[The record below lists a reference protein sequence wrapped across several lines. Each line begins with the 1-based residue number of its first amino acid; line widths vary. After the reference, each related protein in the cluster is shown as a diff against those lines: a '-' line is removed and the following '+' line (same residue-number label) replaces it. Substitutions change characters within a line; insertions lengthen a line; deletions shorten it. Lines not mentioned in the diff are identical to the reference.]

1 MLTAGLLAV
10 GTAAA
15 GAASPADEATFVSK
29 INALRA
35 SKGLAALTPDAA
47 LAATACTWNDQ
58 MIAAGTISHDP
69 NLAAA
74 IASVSSNWRK
84 GGENVGMGGTVDS
97 LFDAFVASPGHY
109 ANLVDP
115 QYTRVGVCVGRDA
128 NGKLFTTHRFIAIAG
143 DGAPPPPPPT
153 TAAPASNA
161 STAAH
166 RAAHDRRRTGDCR
179 APDRASD
186 HRGTAAPPPPTTAAH
201 VTAPAAP
208 PTTPAPV
215 PPTTPAPA
223 PQPRRA
229 RCSSRCFPRR
239 RPRPPSRRR
248 PQWPTCTSS
257 SSRSSRRSRRSCTCA
272 SRSRAGR
279 QTGAV
284 TVGRSAAS
292 AIVADGLTRS
302 FNGQLALVDLTLEAS
317 PGEVLAVLGPNGAG
331 KTTTVRLLNG
341 VLAPDRGSSRVLGID
356 PALDGNEVR
365 RRTGVLTEN
374 AGLDDRLTAWEN
386 LVVTGR
392 IRGMNKTDAGTKA
405 TAMLE
410 RFGMAD
416 RADHRVQGFSTGQ
429 RKRVALGRALL
440 HDPDILFLDEP
451 TSGLDPDATRDVI
464 DLIGTLAEEH
474 GRTVVLCTHFLGEAG
489 RLAHRMAVLDRG
501 HLLAFGTPAELA
513 GEIWKGLDVN
523 LDLGAPAD
531 DALVAMLAAAP
542 GVLTV
547 RSTGSGAV
555 VTVNERA
562 VIPRVVAS
570 LTSGEVPV
578 YGAVPM
584 PPTLEDVYF
593 AVVHDQADKAER

>member
-1 MLTAGLLAV
+1 M
-10 GTAAA
+10 
-15 GAASPADEATFVSK
+15 
-29 INALRA
+29 
-35 SKGLAALTPDAA
+35 
-47 LAATACTWNDQ
+47 
-58 MIAAGTISHDP
+58 
-69 NLAAA
+69 
-74 IASVSSNWRK
+74 
-84 GGENVGMGGTVDS
+84 
-97 LFDAFVASPGHY
+97 
-109 ANLVDP
+109 
-115 QYTRVGVCVGRDA
+115 
-128 NGKLFTTHRFIAIAG
+128 
-143 DGAPPPPPPT
+143 
-153 TAAPASNA
+153 
-161 STAAH
+161 
-166 RAAHDRRRTGDCR
+166 
-179 APDRASD
+179 
-186 HRGTAAPPPPTTAAH
+186 
-201 VTAPAAP
+201 
-208 PTTPAPV
+208 
-215 PPTTPAPA
+215 
-223 PQPRRA
+223 
-229 RCSSRCFPRR
+229 
-239 RPRPPSRRR
+239 
-248 PQWPTCTSS
+248 
-257 SSRSSRRSRRSCTCA
+257 
-272 SRSRAGR
+272 
-279 QTGAV
+279 

-302 FNGQLALVDLTLEAS
+302 FNGQLALVDLTFEAS

-356 PALDGNEVR
+356 PATDGNEVR

-392 IRGMNKTDAGTKA
+392 IRGMNKTDAGTRA

-464 DLIGTLAEEH
+464 DLIGTLAEGH

-531 DALVAMLAAAP
+531 DALVAMLASAP
-542 GVLTV
+542 GVLAV

-593 AVVHDQADKAER
+593 AVVHDQATKADR